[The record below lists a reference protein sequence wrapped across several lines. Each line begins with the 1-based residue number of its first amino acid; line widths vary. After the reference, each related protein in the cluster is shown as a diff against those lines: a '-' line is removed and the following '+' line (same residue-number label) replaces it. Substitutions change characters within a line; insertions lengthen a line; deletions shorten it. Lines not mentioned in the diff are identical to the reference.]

1 MVFLLILFAAV
12 ISLQGRGLLQT
23 KRTAFPHPWDTNL
36 TEKPSIL
43 LNILTTQSVC
53 GEFEAPWKWFMV
65 WFWNHS
71 AGEKKS
77 CLHNLKKKISFR
89 NNMWPGTL
97 LFCVFIDFLSWHVLS
112 LTALIITYIQMIF
125 KFTHFQP
132 FQMMSPFALPQ
143 IWLPSCLG
151 WATVFSDWIW
161 MRWRLCH
168 LVVNKPQKH
177 GSSFTPLIAWAASEG
192 QGCSMTELS
201 PTIPLSQGINLHKTS
216 KDICQLPSFPFLAR
230 ILFISWLK
238 LCHGPWQTPSKPH
251 VYGALGVWLPFD
263 LASCPQPQDTSFRQ
277 LG

>member
-1 MVFLLILFAAV
+1 
-12 ISLQGRGLLQT
+12 
-23 KRTAFPHPWDTNL
+23 
-36 TEKPSIL
+36 
-43 LNILTTQSVC
+43 
-53 GEFEAPWKWFMV
+53 
-65 WFWNHS
+65 
-71 AGEKKS
+71 
-77 CLHNLKKKISFR
+77 
-89 NNMWPGTL
+89 MWPGTL

-168 LVVNKPQKH
+168 LVVNKPQNH

-238 LCHGPWQTPSKPH
+238 LCHGPWQTPSKPPCLRCTRSMT
-251 VYGALGVWLPFD
+251 ALWPCVVSTAPGHILQATGLVFHALKCGVLNAWPGSLPSHK
-263 LASCPQPQDTSFRQ
+263 LAFQMA
-277 LG
+277 